1 MLMVTTIQADLIW
14 ESPIENLKQFSIKL
28 KSISDTD
35 VIILPE
41 MFTTGFSMDSERLAE
56 PMDGISIEWMTQKA
70 KEFNALICGSLIISE
85 NGKYYNRFLAV
96 HPSGK
101 IDSYDKKH
109 LFRLG
114 GEGDSY
120 EAGNEVVVFEYK
132 GWKIKPMICYD
143 VRFPVWARNVEDY
156 DLLIY
161 IASFPKIRR
170 NAWST
175 LLRARSIENQVYT
188 IGVNRV
194 GIDGNG
200 YEYSGDSVILDFNGD
215 YIYEKSEIEDIFT
228 TSLDL
233 NAQQAY
239 RLKFPFLSDRDS
251 FNL

>member
-1 MLMVTTIQADLIW
+1 MLKVTTIQADLIW

-96 HPSGK
+96 HPSGR

-120 EAGNEVVVFEYK
+120 DAGNEVVVFEYK

>member
-1 MLMVTTIQADLIW
+1 MLKVTTIQADLIW

-96 HPSGK
+96 HPSGR

>member
-1 MLMVTTIQADLIW
+1 MLKVTTIQADLIW